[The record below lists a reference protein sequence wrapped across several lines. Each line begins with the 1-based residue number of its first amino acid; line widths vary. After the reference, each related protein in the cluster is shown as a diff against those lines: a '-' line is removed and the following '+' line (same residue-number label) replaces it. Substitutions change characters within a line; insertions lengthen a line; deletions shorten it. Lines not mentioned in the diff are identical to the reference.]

1 MVENDH
7 SATLDRHL
15 GELNRWKG
23 QLKKTIIEYYAWLK
37 KHSLLSAETEEQ
49 LRAAIYAI
57 NTDELTIA
65 LVAEFS
71 RGKTNLIN
79 AIFFA
84 DFGRQL
90 LPSTAGR
97 TTMCPVEMFYDR
109 GNDQPYLRVLPID
122 TLLQQ
127 RSLTS
132 FKESAE
138 HWQEF
143 ALDLSDPE
151 RLQQVLMEVRLT
163 KRVSLAEAHRLGL
176 AMDNPDQP
184 EPVDEDELVEIP
196 KWRHAL
202 LNYPHPL
209 MRKGLRVVDTPG
221 LNALGSE
228 QELIFGLLPAAQ
240 VILFVLGADTGVTSS
255 DLKIWRNHIRAYQQ
269 QRQQAVIVAL
279 NKIDMLWDELLTD
292 EEVERTIAQQR
303 RNTAELLELPEQ
315 AVFPVSAHKALVA
328 KIKKDPEL
336 LTKTGLPLVE
346 AYLSRD
352 LLEGRRHTLVESFC
366 NGIGHMIDNSL
377 LLLQGKL
384 DGMQVQR
391 RELFALSGQS
401 NAMIGDLLDETRK
414 QKKRHQN
421 NINELL
427 IGQKEL
433 ESKSAELADILSLDA
448 IDRLIQETQQRME
461 GSWTTGGL
469 KRAMQILF
477 DQLNSRMIDVTNT
490 VDQSRDLLQ
499 EIYRRFEGEEGFSL
513 GQPRTFSVMKH
524 RVKLDMLYQEAES
537 FRNSAATALSA
548 KNTVIQRFF
557 TALAEQA
564 RALFAA
570 AAEDSRGNW
579 IRLALEP
586 LKYQIRDHRDLLDR
600 KIGDLKKIAE
610 SRDTLTERIKELH
623 RAIKRHKAEIEK
635 LEEMQATIRQLSS
648 QRPGTEAHPD
658 GTNQP

>member
-1 MVENDH
+1 MVEKTH
-7 SATLDRHL
+7 SESLEQRL
-15 GELNRWKG
+15 GELNRWKF

-37 KHSLLSAETEEQ
+37 KHNLLSVETEEQ
-49 LRAAIYAI
+49 LRAAIHAI
-57 NTDELTIA
+57 NTDELTVA

-97 TTMCPVEMFYDR
+97 TTMCPVEMFHDPST
-109 GNDQPYLRVLPID
+109 DQPYLRTLPID
-122 TLLQQ
+122 TLLDQ
-127 RSLTS
+127 RSLSS
-132 FKESAE
+132 FKESRE
-138 HWQEF
+138 HWQQF
-143 ALDLSDPE
+143 DLDLSDPE

-163 KRVSLAEAHRLGL
+163 KQVPLAEAHRLGL

-184 EPVDEDELVEIP
+184 APVQDSDPVDIP

-209 MRKGLRVVDTPG
+209 MKKGLRVVDTPG

-228 QELIFGLLPAAQ
+228 PELIFGLLPTAQ

-255 DLKIWRNHIRAYQQ
+255 DLKIWQNHIRAYQQ

-279 NKIDMLWDELLTD
+279 NKIDMLWDELLP
-292 EEVERTIAQQR
+292 EAEVQRTIEQQR
-303 RNTAELLELPEQ
+303 QGTADLLGLPLQ

-328 KIKKDPEL
+328 KIKQDGPL
-336 LTKTGLPLVE
+336 LARSGLPVVE
-346 AYLSRD
+346 GYLSRD
-352 LLEGRRHTLVESFC
+352 LLEGRRDTLVESYC
-366 NGIGHMIDNSL
+366 TGIGHMIDNSL

-384 DGMQVQR
+384 DAMQAQR
-391 RELFALSGQS
+391 RELFELSGQS
-401 NAMIGDLLDETRK
+401 NAMIGDLLTETRQ
-414 QKKRHQN
+414 QKKRHQQ

-427 IGQKEL
+427 LGQKEL
-433 ESKSAELADILSLDA
+433 EAKSAELAEILSLEA
-448 IDRLIQETQQRME
+448 IDQLIAETQQRMQ

-469 KRAMQILF
+469 RRAMQILF
-477 DQLNSRMIDVTNT
+477 DQLNKRMIAVSNR
-490 VDQSRDLLQ
+490 VDESRDLLQ
-499 EIYRRFEGEEGFSL
+499 QIYRRFETEEGFSL
-513 GQPRTFSVMKH
+513 GQPRTFSIMKH

-564 RALFAA
+564 RALFAEA
-570 AAEDSRGNW
+570 SEDARGSW
-579 IRLALEP
+579 IRQALEP

-600 KIGDLKKIAE
+600 KIDDLKKIAE

-623 RAIKRHKAEIEK
+623 RSIKRHQTEIQR
-635 LEEMQATIRQLSS
+635 LGQMQASIQQLSS
-648 QRPGTEAHPD
+648 NRPDPGET
-658 GTNQP
+658 

>member
-1 MVENDH
+1 MVEKTH
-7 SATLDRHL
+7 SESLEKRL
-15 GELNRWKG
+15 GELNRWKF

-37 KHSLLSAETEEQ
+37 KHNLLSAETEEQ
-49 LRAAIYAI
+49 LRSAIHAI
-57 NTDELTIA
+57 NTDEITVA

-97 TTMCPVEMFYDR
+97 TTMCPVEMFHDPSTE
-109 GNDQPYLRVLPID
+109 QPYLRTLPID
-122 TLLQQ
+122 TLLDQ
-127 RSLTS
+127 RSLSS
-132 FKESAE
+132 FKESRE
-138 HWQEF
+138 HWQQF
-143 ALDLSDPE
+143 DLDLSNPE

-176 AMDNPDQP
+176 AMDSSDQAAP
-184 EPVDEDELVEIP
+184 TQENELIDIP

-209 MRKGLRVVDTPG
+209 MKKGLRVVDTPG

-228 QELIFGLLPAAQ
+228 PELIFGLLPTAQ

-255 DLKIWRNHIRAYQQ
+255 DLKIWQNHIRAYQQ

-279 NKIDMLWDELLTD
+279 NKIDMLWDELLPD
-292 EEVERTIAQQR
+292 AEVQRTIEQQR
-303 RNTAELLELPEQ
+303 QGTADLLGLPVQ

-328 KIKKDPEL
+328 KIKQDESL
-336 LTKTGLPLVE
+336 LARSGLPVVE
-346 AYLSRD
+346 GYLSRD
-352 LLEGRRHTLVESFC
+352 LLQGRRDTLVDSYC
-366 NGIGHMIDNSL
+366 TGIGHMINNSL

-384 DGMQVQR
+384 DAMQAQR

-401 NAMIGDLLDETRK
+401 NAMIGDLLTETRQ
-414 QKKRHQN
+414 QKKRHQQ

-427 IGQKEL
+427 LGQKEL
-433 ESKSAELADILSLDA
+433 EAKSAELAEILSLEA
-448 IDRLIQETQQRME
+448 IDQLIAETQQRMQ

-477 DQLNSRMIDVTNT
+477 DQLNGRMITVTNR
-490 VDQSRDLLQ
+490 VDESRDLLQ
-499 EIYRRFEGEEGFSL
+499 QIYRRFEGEEGFSL

-537 FRNSAATALSA
+537 FRNSAGTALSA

-570 AAEDSRGNW
+570 ASEDSRGNW

-600 KIGDLKKIAE
+600 KITDLKKIAE
-610 SRDTLTERIKELH
+610 SRDALTERIKELH
-623 RAIKRHKAEIEK
+623 RNIKRHQSEIER
-635 LEEMQATIRQLSS
+635 LEQLQASIQQLSS
-648 QRPGTEAHPD
+648 NRPNPGNT
-658 GTNQP
+658 

>member
-1 MVENDH
+1 MLESTH
-7 SATLDRHL
+7 SAALDKHL

-23 QLKKTIIEYYAWLK
+23 LLKKTIIEYYAWLK
-37 KHSLLSAETEEQ
+37 KHRLLSVETEEQ
-49 LRAAIYAI
+49 LRAAIHAI

-109 GNDQPYLRVLPID
+109 SHDQPYLRVLPID
-122 TLLQQ
+122 TLLDP

-132 FKESAE
+132 FKEARE
-138 HWQEF
+138 CWQEF
-143 ALDLSDPE
+143 PLDLSNPE
-151 RLQQVLMEVRLT
+151 QLQQVLMEVRLT
-163 KRVSLAEAHRLGL
+163 KQVPLAEAHRLGL

-184 EPVDEDELVEIP
+184 GPSQDEDLVEIP

-209 MRKGLRVVDTPG
+209 MKKGLRVVETPG

-228 QELIFGLLPAAQ
+228 PELIFGLLPTAQ

-255 DLKIWRNHIRAYQQ
+255 DLKIWQNHIRAYQQ
-269 QRQQAVIVAL
+269 QRRQAVIVAL
-279 NKIDMLWDELLTD
+279 NKIDMLWDELQTD
-292 EEVERTIAQQR
+292 EEVDRIIARQR
-303 RNTAELLELPEQ
+303 LSTAQLLELPEQ

-328 KIKKDPEL
+328 KIKQDERL
-336 LTKTGLPLVE
+336 LARSGLSLVE
-346 AYLSRD
+346 EFLSQD
-352 LLEGRRHTLVESFC
+352 LLVGRRNTLVESYC
-366 NGIGHMIDNSL
+366 SGIGHMIDNSL
-377 LLLQGKL
+377 LVIEGKL
-384 DGMQVQR
+384 EAMQAQR
-391 RELFALSGQS
+391 RELFELSGQS
-401 NAMIGDLLDETRK
+401 NAMIGDLLEETLQ
-414 QKKRHQN
+414 QKKRHQH

-427 IGQKEL
+427 LGQKEL
-433 ESKSAELADILSLDA
+433 ERKSAELAQILSLEA
-448 IDRLIQETQQRME
+448 IDQLIAETQQRMQ

-469 KRAMQILF
+469 KKAMQLLF
-477 DQLNSRMIDVTNT
+477 DQLNSRMIAVTNT

-513 GQPRTFSVMKH
+513 GQPRSFSVMKH
-524 RVKLDMLYQEAES
+524 RVKLDMLYQEAEA

-557 TALAEQA
+557 TALADQA
-564 RALFAA
+564 RALFAG

-579 IRLALEP
+579 IPLALEP

-623 RAIKRHKAEIEK
+623 RTIKRHKTELEK
-635 LEEMQATIRQLSS
+635 LQEMQKTIRQLSN
-648 QRPGTEAHPD
+648 QRPD
-658 GTNQP
+658 